1 MKFEGTLQIAESQYK
16 ILERAMW
23 QQFCADNPNT
33 RCDITVKPIK
43 RKSNPMRRYYFGVVV
58 EMYRTEF
65 RKLGHNLTKDD
76 THEFI
81 KTLCP
86 SMNREI
92 VLPTG
97 EILTR
102 WQSIADPS
110 FSNTEFLT
118 YIEEL
123 KQWAAENI
131 DLIIPEPN
139 EFDIFEQSK

>member
-1 MKFEGTLQIAESQYK
+1 MTFQGTLQIGEGDYK

-43 RKSNPMRRYYFGVVV
+43 RKSDPLRRYYFGVVV

-65 RKLGHNLTKDD
+65 RRLGHQLTKED
-76 THEFI
+76 THQFI
-81 KTLCP
+81 KTLAP
-86 SMNREI
+86 SMKREVI
-92 VLPTG
+92 LRTG
-97 EILTR
+97 EVVAR
-102 WQSIADPS
+102 WQGISDRS
-110 FSNTEFLT
+110 FSNTDFLT

-131 DLIIPEPN
+131 DLIIPDPN
-139 EFDIFEQSK
+139 DFF

>member
-1 MKFEGTLQIAESQYK
+1 MTFEGTLQIGEGDYK

-43 RKSNPMRRYYFGVVV
+43 RKSDPLRRYYFGVVV

-65 RKLGHNLTKDD
+65 RSLGHQLTKDD
-76 THEFI
+76 THQFI
-81 KTLCP
+81 KTLAP
-86 SMNREI
+86 SMKREVI
-92 VLPTG
+92 LRTG
-97 EILTR
+97 EVVAR
-102 WQSIADPS
+102 WQGISDRS
-110 FSNTEFLT
+110 FSNTDFLT

-131 DLIIPEPN
+131 DLIIPDPN
-139 EFDIFEQSK
+139 DFF

>member
-1 MKFEGTLQIAESQYK
+1 MTFQGTLQIGEGDYK

-43 RKSNPMRRYYFGVVV
+43 RKSDPLRRYYFGVVV

-65 RKLGHNLTKDD
+65 RRLGHQLTKDD
-76 THEFI
+76 THQFI
-81 KTLCP
+81 KTLAP
-86 SMNREI
+86 SMKREVI
-92 VLPTG
+92 LRTG
-97 EILTR
+97 EVVAR
-102 WQSIADPS
+102 WQRISDRS
-110 FSNTEFLT
+110 FSNTDFLT

-131 DLIIPEPN
+131 DLIIPDPN
-139 EFDIFEQSK
+139 DFF